1 MTTIERRTDGRDLA
15 RQVFTVVAFVA
26 TVTIN
31 GLANALPING
41 LATGEI
47 SDRFPVL
54 VVPAGYVFSIW
65 GLIYL
70 GLAAFTLYQ
79 ALPSRRADPLLR
91 RLGWL
96 PALTGALN
104 VTWILL
110 WHNEAFVLT
119 VPVMVA
125 LLATLVAVE
134 AKLRGGGRTHAGAER
149 WAVAVP
155 FSVYVGWITV
165 ATIANVAATLASFGF
180 TGFGIDPTIVAS
192 AVLLV
197 GLTIAVSMVLR
208 FRDPA
213 YGCVIVWAYAGIVV
227 KESGTPLVPVVAGAS
242 ALVVAVVVIAVVAG
256 LARDGPTGRPAAAV
270 AG

>member
-1 MTTIERRTDGRDLA
+1 MTGIERLADGRDLA
-15 RQVFTVVAFVA
+15 RQVVTVAAFVA
-26 TVTIN
+26 TVTVN

-41 LATGEI
+41 LTTGEV
-47 SDRFPVL
+47 SDRLPVL
-54 VVPAGYVFSIW
+54 VVPAAYVFSIW

-70 GLAAFTLYQ
+70 GLAAFTVYQ

-96 PALTGALN
+96 PALAGVLN
-104 VTWILL
+104 VAWILL
-110 WHNEAFVLT
+110 WHHEAFVLT

-134 AKLRGGGRTHAGAER
+134 TTLRGGGRPRAGAER

-155 FSVYVGWITV
+155 FSIYVGWITV
-165 ATIANVAATLASFGF
+165 ATIANVAATLASLGF

-192 AVLLV
+192 AVLLA
-197 GLTIAVSMVLR
+197 GLVIATAMVLR
-208 FRDPA
+208 FHDPA

-227 KESGTPLVPVVAGAS
+227 KESGTPLVPVVAFAS
-242 ALVVAVVVIAVVAG
+242 ALVVAALVVAVLAG
-256 LARDGPTGRPAAAV
+256 LTGGGRTSPASAAA
-270 AG
+270 G

>member
-1 MTTIERRTDGRDLA
+1 MDASERRVDGRDLA
-15 RQVFTVVAFVA
+15 RQAATVVAFVA
-26 TVTIN
+26 TVTVN

-41 LATGEI
+41 QTTGEI

-54 VVPAGYVFSIW
+54 VVPAGYVFGIW

-70 GLAAFTLYQ
+70 GLAAFTVYQ
-79 ALPSRRADPLLR
+79 ALPGRRADPLLR

-104 VTWILL
+104 VAWILL
-110 WHNEAFVLT
+110 WHGEVFALT

-125 LLATLVAVE
+125 LLATLAAIEVS
-134 AKLRGGGRTHAGAER
+134 LRGGGRTHTGAER

-155 FSVYVGWITV
+155 FSIYLGWITV
-165 ATIANVAATLASFGF
+165 ATIANVAATLASLGF
-180 TGFGIDPTIVAS
+180 TGLGVDPPLVAA

-197 GLTIAVSMVLR
+197 GLAIACAMVLR

-227 KESGTPLVPVVAGAS
+227 KASGSPLVPVVAGA
-242 ALVVAVVVIAVVAG
+242 AAVVVAVLVVAVASG
-256 LARDGPTGRPAAAV
+256 LVGGGRAGRPAAAA

>member
-1 MTTIERRTDGRDLA
+1 MSASGRRVDGRDLA
-15 RQVFTVVAFVA
+15 RQAVTVVAFVG
-26 TVTIN
+26 TVSVN

-41 LATGEI
+41 LTTGEI

-54 VVPAGYVFSIW
+54 VVPAGYVFGIW

-70 GLAAFTLYQ
+70 GLAAFTVYQ
-79 ALPSRRADPLLR
+79 ALPGRRADPLLR

-104 VTWILL
+104 VAWILL
-110 WHNEAFVLT
+110 WHGEAFALT

-125 LLATLVAVE
+125 LLATLVAIEVV
-134 AKLRGGGRTHAGAER
+134 LRGGGGARTGAER

-155 FSVYVGWITV
+155 FSIYLGWITV
-165 ATIANVAATLASFGF
+165 ATIANVAAALASLGF
-180 TGFGIDPTIVAS
+180 TGLGAAPPLIAA

-197 GLTIAVSMVLR
+197 GLAIACATVLR

-227 KESGTPLVPVVAGAS
+227 KESGSPPVAIVAGVAAVVVAV
-242 ALVVAVVVIAVVAG
+242 LVVAVAAG
-256 LARDGPTGRPAAAV
+256 SAGGGRTGRPAAAA